1 MSEQKIIIFR
11 IKHLFEI
18 FKELEDHF
26 DYDVYLVNSQ
36 KELKDKVFSNSILLS
51 DQSFEDNYNHIKLQF
66 PINFKNLIEKINIK
80 FLRINA
86 KEKSSI
92 LIGLYEV
99 DLNSRKLKF
108 QKKEINLTEKEVDLI
123 MFLNSANK
131 PIGIEQLEMKVWGF
145 KSKLETHTVETHIY
159 RLRKKISEN
168 FKKND
173 FILSDKNGYFLNN

>member
-51 DQSFEDNYNHIKLQF
+51 DQNLEGNYNHIKLEF

-80 FLRINA
+80 FLRTNA

-168 FKKND
+168 FEKND
-173 FILSDKNGYFLNN
+173 FILSDKYGYFLNN